1 MTTDPDLARLRISN
15 PELARVLERC
25 RARVA
30 PKAQVEA
37 SEEQAEL
44 AERSGRLLSAG
55 VPAPV
60 REVLAT
66 GLDKTRLPVLKLA
79 GAVLPHPPPLIVL
92 VGPSG
97 CGKTVAA
104 CWWLSTVEG
113 GVFVPSA
120 HLAALSER
128 ITADRPELHRLQRAP
143 AVVVDDLGRGAE
155 NEAAR
160 ARLGDF
166 LCERADFGLPTVCTC
181 LASNSL
187 DYGESIGRR
196 LTVLGCGQ

>member
-79 GAVLPHPPPLIVL
+79 GAVLPHPPPLIVGL
-92 VGPSG
+92 
-97 CGKTVAA
+97 
-104 CWWLSTVEG
+104 
-113 GVFVPSA
+113 
-120 HLAALSER
+120 HLFSSRRGRYRPWPYAFLLYVR
-128 ITADRPELHRLQRAP
+128 DR
-143 AVVVDDLGRGAE
+143 
-155 NEAAR
+155 
-160 ARLGDF
+160 
-166 LCERADFGLPTVCTC
+166 
-181 LASNSL
+181 
-187 DYGESIGRR
+187 
-196 LTVLGCGQ
+196 